1 MLAAGG
7 IISLKPPK
15 RGWPEEMKR
24 ELHRQL
30 QMVIGCAPEALHI
43 TQTSTEADS
52 PNLMVTFVMLHPAI
66 LHAGRERA
74 RPNEGPEWAD
84 PKMPLVWYRQ
94 LESQLKRLAENQAVR
109 SQWTKTVKD
118 RAVPLLFISD
128 NKRVVLPSSLFLL
141 KMKHDEPTEATEPAE
156 ATESAEPAE
165 PAESA
170 KPQPPDAS
178 SRRASF
184 ILGSAALK
192 GAYLQYFFSSFFSI

>member
-15 RGWPEEMKR
+15 RGWPEEVKR

-30 QMVIGCAPEALHI
+30 QMVIGCAPETLHI

-66 LHAGRERA
+66 LHAGRER
-74 RPNEGPEWAD
+74 RENEAEWAD

-141 KMKHDEPTEATEPAE
+141 KMKHDEPTEPAEPIEATEPEAAEPAE
-156 ATESAEPAE
+156 A
-165 PAESA
+165 A
-170 KPQPPDAS
+170 KPQPPEPEHAS
-178 SRRASF
+178 SRRASS
-184 ILGSAALK
+184 IPGLAALNH
-192 GAYLQYFFSSFFSI
+192 